1 MDVFNLQAKIGLD
14 IKEYLSSL
22 GKASDESN
30 KFGLDIKG
38 AFSSAMKVGAAAIG
52 AVVTETT
59 ALSVALVKGVSDLAE
74 YGDHIDKQS
83 QKMNMSAQAYQE
95 WDAIMQH
102 SGTSIDSM
110 RMSMKTLAN
119 AAESGNDAFGL
130 LGMSLED
137 IQRMSSEELF
147 KATIIA
153 LQNVES
159 DTQRTYIAGQLLGRG
174 ATELGALLN
183 TSAEDTEKMRQRVHE
198 LGGVMS
204 DEAVKAAA
212 AYQDSLQDMKT
223 SMSGLTRGITSEFLP
238 SFTEVMDGLTNI
250 FAGEDGGAEKV
261 SKGIDDILGNISS
274 AVTKLKPVVSK
285 IGGVIASAVKE
296 NAPKLIKEGTKLF
309 GDIVVGVVRNLPDIL
324 STAGDVVGTIGDTL
338 LGYLPDWLSD
348 DIRKIV
354 SSISGFAENIDFEK
368 IKTSLGGLGE
378 SLEPLAEK
386 LSSGVA
392 WAFENVLT
400 PLGEW
405 LMNDAIP
412 LGIDLISGAL
422 DNIKNV
428 LDILE
433 PVGKAVWE
441 EFLSPLFSTLGDLT
455 VGSLDLLGKG
465 LKSLAEAF
473 KDFDTI
479 GFVDDIIQGKFGEN
493 WKTGIS
499 DIADSLE
506 GFGDDI
512 DEFFDGPGE
521 TWNRIWQNVGGAV
534 FSAKET
540 IVDAFSKAKSS
551 FDEFK
556 DDWITGMEEIVDKI
570 DKVKEKIGGFWDF
583 WYGFGDYLATPKAE
597 RNMIP
602 TFGDGGRV
610 TKPTLAIVGEKE
622 PETIVPDSKRNQMG
636 GNTINISINVE
647 GGISSDYDVER
658 IAQKLAELNVLQTR
672 AIGGTGF

>member
-1 MDVFNLQAKIGLD
+1 VDVFNLQAKIGLD

-59 ALSVALVKGVSDLAE
+59 ALSAALVKGVGDLAE

-110 RMSMKTLAN
+110 RMSIKTLAN